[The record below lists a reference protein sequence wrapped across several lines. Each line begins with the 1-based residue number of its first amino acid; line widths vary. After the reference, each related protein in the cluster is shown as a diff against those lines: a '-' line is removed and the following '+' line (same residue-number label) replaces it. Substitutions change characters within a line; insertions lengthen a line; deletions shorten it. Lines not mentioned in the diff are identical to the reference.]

1 MTDYTLENIY
11 GILLSV
17 QMLASDIEQC
27 ARENPESITLLS
39 GIAESAL
46 EQAKTAAY
54 IMREYYDDEK
64 SAAYTENVTNRLE
77 TIINEYK
84 EDETK

>member
-1 MTDYTLENIY
+1 MKDYTLENIY

-64 SAAYTENVTNRLE
+64 SATYTESVTSRLE
-77 TIINEYK
+77 TIINEHK
-84 EDETK
+84 EEQ

>member
-1 MTDYTLENIY
+1 MKDYTLENIY

-64 SAAYTENVTNRLE
+64 SASYTESVTSRLE

>member
-1 MTDYTLENIY
+1 MKDYTLENIY

-54 IMREYYDDEK
+54 IMSEYYDDEK
-64 SAAYTENVTNRLE
+64 SATYTESVTSRLE
-77 TIINEYK
+77 TIINEQK
-84 EDETK
+84 EER

>member
-1 MTDYTLENIY
+1 MKDYTLENIY

-54 IMREYYDDEK
+54 IMREYYDDEN
-64 SAAYTENVTNRLE
+64 SATYTESVTSRLE

-84 EDETK
+84 EEQ

>member
-1 MTDYTLENIY
+1 MKDYTLENIY

-27 ARENPESITLLS
+27 AREKPESITLLS

-64 SAAYTENVTNRLE
+64 SATYTESVISCLE
-77 TIINEYK
+77 TIINEHK
-84 EDETK
+84 EEQ

>member
-1 MTDYTLENIY
+1 MKDYTLENIY
-11 GILLSV
+11 GILLSC

-64 SAAYTENVTNRLE
+64 SATYTESVTSRLE

>member
-1 MTDYTLENIY
+1 MKDYTLENVY
-11 GILLSV
+11 GILLSC

-27 ARENPESITLLS
+27 ARTNPETITLLS

-64 SAAYTENVTNRLE
+64 SAAYTETVSNRLE

>member
-1 MTDYTLENIY
+1 MKDYTLENIY

-27 ARENPESITLLS
+27 AKENPESITLLS

-64 SAAYTENVTNRLE
+64 SATYTENVTSRLE
-77 TIINEYK
+77 TIINEQK
-84 EDETK
+84 EER

>member
-1 MTDYTLENIY
+1 MNDYTLENIY

-27 ARENPESITLLS
+27 ARENPETITLLS

-64 SAAYTENVTNRLE
+64 SATYTESVTSRLE

>member
-1 MTDYTLENIY
+1 MKDYTLENIY

-39 GIAESAL
+39 GITESAL

-64 SAAYTENVTNRLE
+64 SATYTESVTSRLE